1 LVSLSPESIKR
12 IESFSSSF
20 PRINSETEALKLA
33 EKEGIIVEFYD
44 LRGFKGVLAQRQGQ
58 TFLGVNKK
66 LREAEEVKTILHEL
80 AHYFFHWNNRFR
92 PIFLC
97 QEYIINREEKEA
109 DFFAWCLM
117 GEDWRETLSWK
128 FLSENR
134 TIRG

>member
-1 LVSLSPESIKR
+1 MISLSSESIKK

-20 PRINSETEALKLA
+20 PRISNEAEALKLA
-33 EKEGIIVEFYD
+33 EKEGITVEFYD
-44 LRGFKGVLAQRQGQ
+44 LRGFKGVLAQRRGQ
-58 TFLGVNKK
+58 TYLGVNQK

-97 QEYIINREEKEA
+97 QEYTINYEEKEA

-117 GEDWRETLSWK
+117 GEDWRDNLSWK
-128 FLSENR
+128 FW
-134 TIRG
+134 IREKDSL